1 MKIYTP
7 LKAIR
12 RKCLDCS
19 NGSQYEVRLCPCT
32 DCTLWPYR
40 LGHRPK
46 CAPTSTVEELI
57 DADGNF
63 IEEMHRS
70 EELAA
75 TEGSVAL
82 KEAVQ

>member
-1 MKIYTP
+1 MTIYTP

-12 RKCLDCS
+12 KKCLDCCCG
-19 NGSQYEVRLCPCT
+19 NPYEVRLCACT

-46 CAPTSTVEELI
+46 PTATGTVEELI
-57 DADGNF
+57 EEDGNF
-63 IEEMHRS
+63 IEEMKRA

-75 TEGSVAL
+75 TEGTT
-82 KEAVQ
+82 

>member
-1 MKIYTP
+1 MTIYTP

-12 RKCLDCS
+12 KKCLDCC
-19 NGSQYEVRLCPCT
+19 NGSQYEVRLCICT

-46 CAPTSTVEELI
+46 CTSTGTVEELI
-57 DADGNF
+57 EEDGNF
-63 IEEMHRS
+63 IEEMKRA

-75 TEGSVAL
+75 TEGTT
-82 KEAVQ
+82 